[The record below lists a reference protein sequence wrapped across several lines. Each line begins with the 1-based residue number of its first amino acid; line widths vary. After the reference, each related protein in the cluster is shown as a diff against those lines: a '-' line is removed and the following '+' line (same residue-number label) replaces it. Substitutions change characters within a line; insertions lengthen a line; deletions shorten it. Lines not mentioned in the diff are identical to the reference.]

1 MHACLCIPKRACVF
15 SHHGGALHGMADDHD
30 DTSPEALE
38 GAGGGTLHQLPV
50 RRERRAVGDADAAR
64 DVASAEAEHPGL
76 RGNALK
82 CTPVYVQCQCPQ

>member
-1 MHACLCIPKRACVF
+1 MHACLYFPKRMCVF
-15 SHHGGALHGMADDHD
+15 SHHGVADDHD

-64 DVASAEAEHPGL
+64 DVATAEAEHPGL
-76 RGNALK
+76 RVNK
-82 CTPVYVQCQCPQ
+82 CTPVYVKSLWS